1 MTSPFNTYITASI
14 FSLAHS
20 YGSTTT
26 VLSSYNFSN
35 YDQGAP
41 NNGEDLNLLALVLWL
56 KKCCYKGLEPA
67 LLLVVVTVGIVNTD
81 SLQLLAW
88 SDSAMLLVQLR

>member
-14 FSLAHS
+14 FSLAS
-20 YGSTTT
+20 PYGSTTT

-56 KKCCYKGLEPA
+56 KSCKGLEPA

-81 SLQLLAW
+81 TLQLLAW